1 LSSRQLAL
9 DLDASVP
16 PHRPVIDNAF
26 NVYVAPPA
34 GQPEPSG
41 PLPVFAPCAAS
52 AVAQAAVIAGVPEDR
67 CLALRVREGD
77 WSDRL
82 MGLLDEASRRAEAD
96 LQHLRGIHAEVLGC
110 SVEELDARMAAEK
123 ATEDARRAEAR
134 SARPKPERRLRSA
147 PAANSAIGS
156 RRLTDRE
163 RELVSLLKVA
173 SNVAIY
179 QPEETIPDWSLLKDV
194 MRALGGSWKTGG
206 KKAKGGFRFADDVDA
221 AEIVRLAVATGE
233 ILDARAA
240 EFFETSDALA
250 DELVAYLNVEAFGR
264 YLEPSA
270 GKGAIAQAILRVSPG
285 ANVSCVEAFPP
296 HRKALEEQGL
306 ELIGED
312 FLRLSPDDVTQFDGI
327 AMNPPFG
334 KQADIHHILW
344 ASKFLKTGGRVA
356 AIASAGVAYRDDRLS
371 REFRAWVESN
381 GGTITDNPDGSF
393 LHAGTG
399 VRTVM
404 VRVTIG
410 GGQ

>member
-1 LSSRQLAL
+1 MRAPRPGFERAIVGLYRALAEYAEAHAAGGSPVGADYFIGDEGWSEICRGALTLLNGELGRL
-9 DLDASVP
+9 DGGTLDA
-16 PHRPVIDNAF
+16 AF
-26 NVYVAPPA
+26 RRLLESRGSTEAIAEVRSATAAVAPLPRGKSRPA
-34 GQPEPSG
+34 ESP
-41 PLPVFAPCAAS
+41 
-52 AVAQAAVIAGVPEDR
+52 
-67 CLALRVREGD
+67 
-77 WSDRL
+77 
-82 MGLLDEASRRAEAD
+82 
-96 LQHLRGIHAEVLGC
+96 
-110 SVEELDARMAAEK
+110 
-123 ATEDARRAEAR
+123 
-134 SARPKPERRLRSA
+134 
-147 PAANSAIGS
+147 IGS

-163 RELVSLLKVA
+163 REIVSLLKVE

-221 AEIVRLAVATGE
+221 AEIVRLAVSSGE

-312 FLRLSPDDVTQFDGI
+312 FLRLSPDDITHFDGI

-344 ASKFLKTGGRVA
+344 ASKFLKTGGRLA
-356 AIASAGVAYRDDRLS
+356 AIASAGVAYRNDRAS
-371 REFRAWVESN
+371 REFRSWVESN
-381 GGTITDNPDGSF
+381 GGSMTENPDGSF
-393 LHAGTG
+393 AHAGTG

-404 VRVTIG
+404 VKVTIG
-410 GGQ
+410 AAT